1 MIAAVEIAAGLCKVF
16 EGFSSKPYLC
26 PAGVATIGY
35 GSTRYL
41 NGRAVSLSDPQI
53 TQEAALGLLYSDLA
67 RFLVETLALCPS
79 LSQEPPRRTAAIL
92 DFTYNLGAGRLKAST
107 LRKRVNA
114 GDWEGVKTEL
124 MKWTKGGGRVL
135 PGLVK
140 RRKAECNLI

>member
-1 MIAAVEIAAGLCKVF
+1 MIAAIEIAAGLCKVF
-16 EGFSSKPYLC
+16 EGFYSKPYLC
-26 PAGVATIGY
+26 PAGVPTIGY
-35 GSTRYL
+35 GSTHYL

-67 RFLVETLALCPS
+67 RFLVQTLGLCPA
-79 LSQEPPRRTAAIL
+79 LSQEPPGRVGAIL

-107 LRKRVNA
+107 LRKRINA
-114 GDWEGVKTEL
+114 KDWDGVKTEL
-124 MKWTKGGGRVL
+124 MKWTRGGGKEL